1 MNINKIKINFKELA
15 LNDLGPLQV
24 LEYSV
29 EIQPELKSTLS
40 LMVHDDK
47 QQSGLCVS
55 SPLRVHYS
63 AMYFARPRD

>member
-24 LEYSV
+24 LEYRV
-29 EIQPELKSTLS
+29 EIQPELKSTLA
-40 LMVHDDK
+40 LMVQADK
-47 QQSGLCVS
+47 QQSVLCVS

>member
-24 LEYSV
+24 LEYRV
-29 EIQPELKSTLS
+29 EIQPELKLS
-40 LMVHDDK
+40 LMVQDDK